1 MINTTEAVKLVFEKA
16 QRDAMKLEHQYI
28 TLEHIAFAI
37 LCVENFANTLNDLDM
52 NISEC
57 KTNLENFLLH
67 NSEDIKRTQQGTK
80 IKKTRAVERMMQ
92 RSFTQSLFASKE
104 KIDIDDLLLSLLHE
118 DNSNAVYFCIE
129 AGITKEKIE
138 EYLFESDLN
147 GGNGSILEKYTD
159 NLTEFAKN
167 KEIDP
172 VIGRSEEI
180 ESIALALGRKT
191 KNNVLLVGDPGVGK
205 TAIAEGLAC
214 KIVNKEVPEFLEEYE
229 LYSLNIT
236 SLLAGTRYRG
246 EFEERMD
253 QLLAELAKNDKIIL
267 YIDEAHMINGAGSGN
282 SENPND
288 LANMLKPA
296 LSKGKIKVVA
306 STTWEEYRKYF
317 EKDAALM
324 RRFQKVNVD
333 EPDEDT
339 TIDILHGIKQYYENF
354 HNIVISTNAIVTSVK
369 LSMKYQYDKKLPDK
383 AIDLIDQACARFKL
397 INKKVKRVVKPVHIE
412 REMAKVL
419 KMPIEQ
425 IQEKESS
432 VLSNLESN
440 IKQKVFGQD
449 TAVEQI
455 VDKICIARAGLKDQN
470 KPIGSFVLMGPTGTG
485 KTETAKQLADNLG
498 VTLIRFDMSEFQ
510 EAHSVS
516 KLIGSPPGYVGYG
529 EGSGKLINKL
539 QEHPNCVLLLDEI
552 EKAHPDVSQILL
564 QIMDYG
570 KITGSNGKEIDLS
583 NCVLMLTTN
592 LGAVDTEKNTIGF
605 GDANQKKKYKKDAFK
620 KFFSPEFRNR
630 IDKVIVFDYLEKST
644 IKSIVEKFIKEVND
658 SVQSKKVNLTIEN
671 SAIEYLIEN
680 GYDREMGARPL
691 NRVIDDKI
699 KTPLS
704 KAILFGELK
713 NGGIVTISAEDDI
726 ELKFEASN
734 VN

>member
-1 MINTTEAVKLVFEKA
+1 MINTTEAVKLVFDKA
-16 QRDAMKLEHQYI
+16 QRDAQKLGHEYI
-28 TLEHIAFAI
+28 TLEHVVYAI
-37 LCVENFANTLNDLDM
+37 LCVD
-52 NISEC
+52 
-57 KTNLENFLLH
+57 
-67 NSEDIKRTQQGTK
+67 DIKAELTSLEIDVDSCKEQIEKFLITDCSDIETDNKVKK

-92 RSFTQSLFASKE
+92 RSFTQALFANRD
-104 KIDIDDLLLSLLHE
+104 KIDIDDILLSILHE
-118 DNSNAVYFCIE
+118 DNSNAVYFCNE
-129 AGITKEKIE
+129 AGITKDTIADNLLIDDEVVGKSV
-138 EYLFESDLN
+138 LQ
-147 GGNGSILEKYTD
+147 KYTD
-159 NLTEFAKN
+159 NLTAMASSN
-167 KEIDP
+167 EIDP
-172 VIGRSEEI
+172 IIGRDYEVEAIS
-180 ESIALALGRKT
+180 LALGRKT

-205 TAIAEGLAC
+205 TAIAEGIAH
-214 KIVNKEVPEFLEEYE
+214 KIIAKDVPTFLYDYEV
-229 LYSLNIT
+229 YSLNIT

-246 EFEERMD
+246 EFEERME
-253 QLLAELAKNDKIIL
+253 QLLEELEHNNKIIL

-296 LSKGKIKVVA
+296 LSKGKIKVIA

-324 RRFQKVNVD
+324 RRFQKVTVD
-333 EPDEDT
+333 EPDKET
-339 TIDILHGIKQYYENF
+339 AIDILTGIKKYYENF
-354 HNIVISTNAIVTSVK
+354 HDISISDDAIESAVNLSVK
-369 LSMKYQYDKKLPDK
+369 YQFDKKLPDK

-397 INKKVKRVVKPVHIE
+397 LSKKKKRNVKKQHIE
-412 REMAKVL
+412 YEIAKVL
-419 KMPIEQ
+419 KMPLEQ

-432 VLSNLESN
+432 VLANLETK
-440 IKQKVFGQD
+440 IKSKVFGQD
-449 TAVEQI
+449 AAVKQI

-498 VTLIRFDMSEFQ
+498 VSLIRFDMSEFQ

-516 KLIGSPPGYVGYG
+516 KLIGSPPGYVGYN

-539 QEHPNCVLLLDEI
+539 QENPNCVLLLDEI

-630 IDKVIVFDYLEKST
+630 IDKVIVFDYLEKNT

-658 SVQSKKVNLTIEN
+658 SVQSKKVTLKIED
-671 SAIEYLIEN
+671 SAIDYLIEN

-713 NGGIVTISAEDDI
+713 NGGCVRISAGKDI
-726 ELKFEASN
+726 VLEYEAVN
-734 VN
+734 V

>member
-1 MINTTEAVKLVFEKA
+1 MINTTEAVKLVFDKA
-16 QRDAMKLEHQYI
+16 QRDAQKLGHEYI
-28 TLEHIAFAI
+28 TLEHVVYAI
-37 LCVENFANTLNDLDM
+37 LCVD
-52 NISEC
+52 
-57 KTNLENFLLH
+57 
-67 NSEDIKRTQQGTK
+67 DIKAELTSLEIDVDSCKEQIEKFLITDCSDIETDNKVKK

-92 RSFTQSLFASKE
+92 RSFTQALFANRD
-104 KIDIDDLLLSLLHE
+104 KIDIDDILLSILHE
-118 DNSNAVYFCIE
+118 DNSNAVYFCNE
-129 AGITKEKIE
+129 AGITKDTIADNLLIDDEVVGKSV
-138 EYLFESDLN
+138 LQ
-147 GGNGSILEKYTD
+147 KYTD
-159 NLTEFAKN
+159 NLTAMASSN
-167 KEIDP
+167 EIDP
-172 VIGRSEEI
+172 IIGRDYEVEAIS
-180 ESIALALGRKT
+180 LALGRKT

-205 TAIAEGLAC
+205 TAIAEGIAH
-214 KIVNKEVPEFLEEYE
+214 KIIAKDVPTFLYDYEV
-229 LYSLNIT
+229 YSLNIT

-246 EFEERMD
+246 EFEERME
-253 QLLAELAKNDKIIL
+253 QLLEELEHNNKIIL

-296 LSKGKIKVVA
+296 LSKGKIKVIA

-324 RRFQKVNVD
+324 RRFQKVTVD
-333 EPDEDT
+333 EPDKET
-339 TIDILHGIKQYYENF
+339 AIDILTGIKKYYENF
-354 HNIVISTNAIVTSVK
+354 HDISISDDAIESAVNLSVK
-369 LSMKYQYDKKLPDK
+369 YQFDKKLPDK

-397 INKKVKRVVKPVHIE
+397 LSKKKKRNVKKQHIE
-412 REMAKVL
+412 YEIAKVL
-419 KMPIEQ
+419 KMPLEQ

-432 VLSNLESN
+432 VLANLETK
-440 IKQKVFGQD
+440 IKSKVFGQD
-449 TAVEQI
+449 AAVKQI

-498 VTLIRFDMSEFQ
+498 VSLIRFDMSEFQ

-539 QEHPNCVLLLDEI
+539 QENPNCVLLLDEI

-570 KITGSNGKEIDLS
+570 KITGSNGKEINLS

-605 GDANQKKKYKKDAFK
+605 SDANQKKKYKKDAFK

-630 IDKVIVFDYLEKST
+630 IDKVIVFDYLEKNT

-658 SVQSKKVNLTIEN
+658 SVQSKKVTLKIED
-671 SAIEYLIEN
+671 SAIDYLIEN

-713 NGGIVTISAEDDI
+713 NGGCVRISAGKDI
-726 ELKFEASN
+726 VLEYET
-734 VN
+734 VDV

>member
-1 MINTTEAVKLVFEKA
+1 MINTTEAVKLVFDKA
-16 QRDAMKLEHQYI
+16 QRDAQKLGHEYI
-28 TLEHIAFAI
+28 TLEHVVYAI
-37 LCVENFANTLNDLDM
+37 LCVD
-52 NISEC
+52 
-57 KTNLENFLLH
+57 
-67 NSEDIKRTQQGTK
+67 DIKAELTSLEIDVDSCKEQIEKFLITDCSDIETDNKVKK

-92 RSFTQSLFASKE
+92 RSFTQALFANRD
-104 KIDIDDLLLSLLHE
+104 KIDIDDILLSILHE
-118 DNSNAVYFCIE
+118 DNSNAVYFCNE
-129 AGITKEKIE
+129 AGITKDTIADNLLIDDEVVGKSV
-138 EYLFESDLN
+138 LQ
-147 GGNGSILEKYTD
+147 KYTD
-159 NLTEFAKN
+159 NLTAMASSN
-167 KEIDP
+167 EIDP
-172 VIGRSEEI
+172 IIGRDYEVEAIS
-180 ESIALALGRKT
+180 LALGRKT

-205 TAIAEGLAC
+205 TAIAEGIAH
-214 KIVNKEVPEFLEEYE
+214 KIIAKDVPTFLYDYEV
-229 LYSLNIT
+229 YSLNIT

-246 EFEERMD
+246 EFEERME
-253 QLLAELAKNDKIIL
+253 QLLEELEHNNKIIL

-296 LSKGKIKVVA
+296 LSKGKIKVIA

-324 RRFQKVNVD
+324 RRFQKVTVD
-333 EPDEDT
+333 EPDKET
-339 TIDILHGIKQYYENF
+339 AIDILTGIKKYYENF
-354 HNIVISTNAIVTSVK
+354 HDISISDDAIESAVNLSVK
-369 LSMKYQYDKKLPDK
+369 YQFDKKLPDK

-397 INKKVKRVVKPVHIE
+397 LSKKKKRNVKKQHIE
-412 REMAKVL
+412 YEIAKVL
-419 KMPIEQ
+419 KMPLEQ

-432 VLSNLESN
+432 VLANLETK
-440 IKQKVFGQD
+440 IKSKVFGQD
-449 TAVEQI
+449 AAVKQI

-498 VTLIRFDMSEFQ
+498 VSLIRFDMSEFQ

-539 QEHPNCVLLLDEI
+539 QENPNCVLLLDEI

-570 KITGSNGKEIDLS
+570 KITGSNGKEINLS

-630 IDKVIVFDYLEKST
+630 IDKVIVFDYLEKNT

-658 SVQSKKVNLTIEN
+658 SVQSKKVTLKIED
-671 SAIEYLIEN
+671 SAIDYLIEN

-713 NGGIVTISAEDDI
+713 NGGCVRISAGKDI
-726 ELKFEASN
+726 VLEYET
-734 VN
+734 VDV

>member
-1 MINTTEAVKLVFEKA
+1 MINTTEAVKLVFDKA
-16 QRDAMKLEHQYI
+16 QRDAQKLGHEYI
-28 TLEHIAFAI
+28 TLEHVVYAI
-37 LCVENFANTLNDLDM
+37 LCVD
-52 NISEC
+52 
-57 KTNLENFLLH
+57 
-67 NSEDIKRTQQGTK
+67 DIKAELTSLEIDVDSCKEQIEKFLITDCSDIETDNKVKK

-92 RSFTQSLFASKE
+92 RSFTQALFANRD
-104 KIDIDDLLLSLLHE
+104 KIDIDDILLSILHE
-118 DNSNAVYFCIE
+118 DNSNAVYFCNE
-129 AGITKEKIE
+129 AGITKDTIADNLLIDDEVVGKSV
-138 EYLFESDLN
+138 LQ
-147 GGNGSILEKYTD
+147 KYTD
-159 NLTEFAKN
+159 NLTAMASSN
-167 KEIDP
+167 EIDP
-172 VIGRSEEI
+172 IIGRDYELEAIS
-180 ESIALALGRKT
+180 LALGRKT

-205 TAIAEGLAC
+205 TAIAEGIAH
-214 KIVNKEVPEFLEEYE
+214 KIIAKDVPTFLYDYEV
-229 LYSLNIT
+229 YSLNIT

-246 EFEERMD
+246 EFEERME
-253 QLLAELAKNDKIIL
+253 QLLEELEHNNKIIL

-296 LSKGKIKVVA
+296 LSKGKIKVIA

-324 RRFQKVNVD
+324 RRFQKVTVD
-333 EPDEDT
+333 EPDKET
-339 TIDILHGIKQYYENF
+339 AIDILTGIKKYYENF
-354 HNIVISTNAIVTSVK
+354 HDISISDDAIESAVNLSVK
-369 LSMKYQYDKKLPDK
+369 YQFDKKLPDK

-397 INKKVKRVVKPVHIE
+397 LSKKKKRNVKKQHIE
-412 REMAKVL
+412 YEIAKVL
-419 KMPIEQ
+419 KMPLEQ

-432 VLSNLESN
+432 VLANLETK
-440 IKQKVFGQD
+440 IKSKVFGQD
-449 TAVEQI
+449 AAVKQI

-498 VTLIRFDMSEFQ
+498 VSLIRFDMSEFQ

-539 QEHPNCVLLLDEI
+539 QENPNCVLLLDEI

-630 IDKVIVFDYLEKST
+630 IDKVIVFDYLEKNT

-658 SVQSKKVNLTIEN
+658 SVQSKKVTLKIED
-671 SAIEYLIEN
+671 SAIDYLIEN

-713 NGGIVTISAEDDI
+713 NGGCVRISAGKDI
-726 ELKFEASN
+726 VLEYET
-734 VN
+734 VDV

>member
-1 MINTTEAVKLVFEKA
+1 MINTTEAVKLVFDKA
-16 QRDAMKLEHQYI
+16 QRDAQKLGHEYI
-28 TLEHIAFAI
+28 TLEHVVYAI
-37 LCVENFANTLNDLDM
+37 LCVD
-52 NISEC
+52 NIEAELTSLKIDVDSC
-57 KTNLENFLLH
+57 KEQIEKFLITDC
-67 NSEDIKRTQQGTK
+67 SDIETDNKVKK

-92 RSFTQSLFASKE
+92 RSFTQALFANRD
-104 KIDIDDLLLSLLHE
+104 KIDIDDILLSILHE
-118 DNSNAVYFCIE
+118 DNSNAVYFCNE
-129 AGITKEKIE
+129 AGITKDTIADNLLIDDEVAGKSV
-138 EYLFESDLN
+138 LQ
-147 GGNGSILEKYTD
+147 KYTD
-159 NLTEFAKN
+159 NLTAMASSN
-167 KEIDP
+167 EIDP
-172 VIGRSEEI
+172 IIGRDYEVEAIS
-180 ESIALALGRKT
+180 LALGRKT

-205 TAIAEGLAC
+205 TAIAEGIAH
-214 KIVNKEVPEFLEEYE
+214 KIIAKDVPTFLYDYEV
-229 LYSLNIT
+229 YSLNIT

-246 EFEERMD
+246 EFEERME
-253 QLLAELAKNDKIIL
+253 QLLEELEHNNKIIL

-296 LSKGKIKVVA
+296 LSKGKIKVIA

-324 RRFQKVNVD
+324 RRFQKVTVD
-333 EPDEDT
+333 EPDKET
-339 TIDILHGIKQYYENF
+339 AIDILTGIKKYYENF
-354 HNIVISTNAIVTSVK
+354 HDISISDDAIESAVNLSVK
-369 LSMKYQYDKKLPDK
+369 YQFDKKLPDK

-397 INKKVKRVVKPVHIE
+397 LSKKKKRNVKKQHIE
-412 REMAKVL
+412 YEIAKVL
-419 KMPIEQ
+419 KMPLEQ
-425 IQEKESS
+425 IQEKENS
-432 VLSNLESN
+432 VLANLETK
-440 IKQKVFGQD
+440 IKSKVFGQD
-449 TAVEQI
+449 AAVKQI

-470 KPIGSFVLMGPTGTG
+470 KLIGSFVLMGPTGTG

-498 VTLIRFDMSEFQ
+498 VSLIRFDMSEFQ

-539 QEHPNCVLLLDEI
+539 QENPNCVLLLDEI

-630 IDKVIVFDYLEKST
+630 IDKVIVFDYLEKNT

-658 SVQSKKVNLTIEN
+658 SVQSKKVTLKIED
-671 SAIEYLIEN
+671 SAIDYLIEN
-680 GYDREMGARPL
+680 GYDRDMGARPL

-713 NGGIVTISAEDDI
+713 NGGCVRISAGKDI
-726 ELKFEASN
+726 VLEYET
-734 VN
+734 VDV

>member
-1 MINTTEAVKLVFEKA
+1 MINTTEAVKLVFDKA
-16 QRDAMKLEHQYI
+16 QRDAQKLGHEYI
-28 TLEHIAFAI
+28 TLEHVVYAI
-37 LCVENFANTLNDLDM
+37 LCVD
-52 NISEC
+52 
-57 KTNLENFLLH
+57 
-67 NSEDIKRTQQGTK
+67 DIKAELTSLEIDVDSCKEQIEKFLITDCSDIETDNKVKK

-92 RSFTQSLFASKE
+92 RSFTQALFANRD
-104 KIDIDDLLLSLLHE
+104 KIDIDDILLSILHE
-118 DNSNAVYFCIE
+118 DNSNAVYFCNE
-129 AGITKEKIE
+129 AGITKDTIADNLLIDDEVVGKSV
-138 EYLFESDLN
+138 LQ
-147 GGNGSILEKYTD
+147 KYTD
-159 NLTEFAKN
+159 NLTAMASSN
-167 KEIDP
+167 EIDP
-172 VIGRSEEI
+172 IIGRDYEVEAIS
-180 ESIALALGRKT
+180 LALGRKT

-205 TAIAEGLAC
+205 TAIAEGIAH
-214 KIVNKEVPEFLEEYE
+214 KIIAKDVPTFLYDYEV
-229 LYSLNIT
+229 YSLNIT

-246 EFEERMD
+246 EFEERME
-253 QLLAELAKNDKIIL
+253 QLLEELEHNNKIIL

-296 LSKGKIKVVA
+296 LSKGKIKVIA

-324 RRFQKVNVD
+324 RRFQKVTVD
-333 EPDEDT
+333 EPDKET
-339 TIDILHGIKQYYENF
+339 AIDILTGIKKYYENF
-354 HNIVISTNAIVTSVK
+354 HDISISDDAIESAVNLSVK
-369 LSMKYQYDKKLPDK
+369 YQFDKKLPDK

-397 INKKVKRVVKPVHIE
+397 LSKKKKRNVKKQHIE
-412 REMAKVL
+412 YEIAKVL
-419 KMPIEQ
+419 KMPLEQ

-432 VLSNLESN
+432 VLANLETK
-440 IKQKVFGQD
+440 IKSKVFGQD
-449 TAVEQI
+449 AAVKQI

-498 VTLIRFDMSEFQ
+498 VSLIRFDMSEFQ

-539 QEHPNCVLLLDEI
+539 QENPNCVLLLDEI

-630 IDKVIVFDYLEKST
+630 IDKVIVFDYLEKNT

-658 SVQSKKVNLTIEN
+658 SVQSKKVTLKIED
-671 SAIEYLIEN
+671 SAIDYLIEN

-691 NRVIDDKI
+691 TRVIDDKI

-713 NGGIVTISAEDDI
+713 NGGCVRISAGKDI
-726 ELKFEASN
+726 VLEYET
-734 VN
+734 VDV

>member
-1 MINTTEAVKLVFEKA
+1 MINTTEAVKLVFDKA
-16 QRDAMKLEHQYI
+16 QRDAQKLGHEYI
-28 TLEHIAFAI
+28 TLEHVVYAI
-37 LCVENFANTLNDLDM
+37 LCVDEIKTELTSLEIDVD
-52 NISEC
+52 SC
-57 KTNLENFLLH
+57 KEQIEKFLITDC
-67 NSEDIKRTQQGTK
+67 SDITTDNKIKK

-92 RSFTQSLFASKE
+92 RSFTQALFANRD
-104 KIDIDDLLLSLLHE
+104 KIDIDDILLSILHE
-118 DNSNAVYFCIE
+118 DNSNAVYFCNE
-129 AGITKEKIE
+129 AGITKDTIADNL
-138 EYLFESDLN
+138 LFNDEIVGKSVLQ
-147 GGNGSILEKYTD
+147 KYTD
-159 NLTEFAKN
+159 NLTAMASSN
-167 KEIDP
+167 EIDP
-172 VIGRSEEI
+172 IVGRDYEVEAIS
-180 ESIALALGRKT
+180 LALGRKT

-205 TAIAEGLAC
+205 TAIAEGLAH
-214 KIVNKEVPEFLEEYE
+214 KIIAKDVPKFLHDYEV
-229 LYSLNIT
+229 YSLNIT

-246 EFEERMD
+246 EFEERME
-253 QLLAELAKNDKIIL
+253 QLLEELEHNNKIIL

-296 LSKGKIKVVA
+296 LSKGKIKVIA

-324 RRFQKVNVD
+324 RRFQKVTVD
-333 EPDEDT
+333 EPDKET
-339 TIDILHGIKQYYENF
+339 AIDILTGIKKYYENF
-354 HNIVISTNAIVTSVK
+354 HDIAISDDAIESAVN
-369 LSMKYQYDKKLPDK
+369 LSIKYQFDKKLPDK

-397 INKKVKRVVKPVHIE
+397 LSKKKKRNVKKQHIE
-412 REMAKVL
+412 YEIAKVL
-419 KMPIEQ
+419 KMPLEQ

-432 VLSNLESN
+432 VLANLETK
-440 IKQKVFGQD
+440 IKSKVFGQD
-449 TAVEQI
+449 DAVKQI

-498 VTLIRFDMSEFQ
+498 VSLIRFDMSEFQ

-539 QEHPNCVLLLDEI
+539 EETPNCVLLLDEI
-552 EKAHPDVSQILL
+552 EKAHPDVSQLLL

-570 KITGSNGKEIDLS
+570 KITGSNGKEVNLS
-583 NCVLMLTTN
+583 NCVLLLTTN

-605 GDANQKKKYKKDAFK
+605 SDANSKKVYKKDAFK

-630 IDKVIVFDYLEKST
+630 IDKVIVFNYLERDT
-644 IKSIVEKFIKEVND
+644 VKSIVHKFMAEVEESIEN
-658 SVQSKKVNLTIEN
+658 KKVNLIMDD
-671 SAIEYLIEN
+671 SAIDYLTDK

-691 NRVIDDKI
+691 TRFIEDKI

-704 KAILFGELK
+704 KELLFGCLK
-713 NGGIVTISAEDDI
+713 NGGTVRISASKDI
-726 ELKFEASN
+726 VLEYETADA
-734 VN
+734 

>member
-1 MINTTEAVKLVFEKA
+1 MINTTEAVKLVFDKA
-16 QRDAMKLEHQYI
+16 QRDAQKLGHEYI
-28 TLEHIAFAI
+28 TLEHVVYAI
-37 LCVENFANTLNDLDM
+37 LCVD
-52 NISEC
+52 
-57 KTNLENFLLH
+57 
-67 NSEDIKRTQQGTK
+67 DIKAELTSLEIDVDSCKEQIEKFLITDCSDIETDNKVKK

-92 RSFTQSLFASKE
+92 RSFTQALFANRD
-104 KIDIDDLLLSLLHE
+104 KIDIDDILLSILHE
-118 DNSNAVYFCIE
+118 DNSNAVYFCNE
-129 AGITKEKIE
+129 AGITKDTIADNLLIDDEVAGKSV
-138 EYLFESDLN
+138 LQ
-147 GGNGSILEKYTD
+147 KYTD
-159 NLTEFAKN
+159 NLTAMASSN
-167 KEIDP
+167 EIDP
-172 VIGRSEEI
+172 IIGRDYEVEAIS
-180 ESIALALGRKT
+180 LALGRKT

-205 TAIAEGLAC
+205 TAIAEGIAH
-214 KIVNKEVPEFLEEYE
+214 KIIAKDVPTFLYDYEV
-229 LYSLNIT
+229 YSLNIT

-246 EFEERMD
+246 EFEERME
-253 QLLAELAKNDKIIL
+253 QLLEELEHNNKIIL

-296 LSKGKIKVVA
+296 LSKGKIKVIA

-324 RRFQKVNVD
+324 RRFQKVTVD
-333 EPDEDT
+333 EPDKET
-339 TIDILHGIKQYYENF
+339 AIDILTGIKKYYENF
-354 HNIVISTNAIVTSVK
+354 HDISISDDAIESAVNLSVK
-369 LSMKYQYDKKLPDK
+369 YQFDKKLPDK

-397 INKKVKRVVKPVHIE
+397 LSKKKKRNVKKQHIE
-412 REMAKVL
+412 YEIAKVL
-419 KMPIEQ
+419 KMPLEQ

-432 VLSNLESN
+432 VLANLETK
-440 IKQKVFGQD
+440 IKSKVFGQD
-449 TAVEQI
+449 AAVKQI

-498 VTLIRFDMSEFQ
+498 VSLIRFDMSEFQ

-539 QEHPNCVLLLDEI
+539 QENPNCVLLLDEI

-630 IDKVIVFDYLEKST
+630 IDKVIVFDYLEKNT

-658 SVQSKKVNLTIEN
+658 SVQSKKVTLKIED
-671 SAIEYLIEN
+671 SAIDYLIEN

-691 NRVIDDKI
+691 TRVIDDKI

-713 NGGIVTISAEDDI
+713 NGGCVRISAGKDI
-726 ELKFEASN
+726 VLEYET
-734 VN
+734 VDV

>member
-1 MINTTEAVKLVFEKA
+1 MINTTEAVKLVFDKA
-16 QRDAMKLEHQYI
+16 QRDAQKLGHEYI
-28 TLEHIAFAI
+28 TLEHVVYAI
-37 LCVENFANTLNDLDM
+37 LCVD
-52 NISEC
+52 
-57 KTNLENFLLH
+57 
-67 NSEDIKRTQQGTK
+67 DIKAELTSLEIDVDSCKEQIEKFLITDCSDIETDNKVKK

-92 RSFTQSLFASKE
+92 RSFTQALFANRD
-104 KIDIDDLLLSLLHE
+104 KIDIDDILLSILHE
-118 DNSNAVYFCIE
+118 DNSNAVYFCNE
-129 AGITKEKIE
+129 AGITKDTIADNLLIDDEVVGKSV
-138 EYLFESDLN
+138 LQ
-147 GGNGSILEKYTD
+147 KYTD
-159 NLTEFAKN
+159 NLTAMASSN
-167 KEIDP
+167 EIDP
-172 VIGRSEEI
+172 IIGRDYEVEAIS
-180 ESIALALGRKT
+180 LALGRKT

-205 TAIAEGLAC
+205 TAIAEGIAH
-214 KIVNKEVPEFLEEYE
+214 KIIAKDVPTFLYDYEV
-229 LYSLNIT
+229 YSLNIT

-246 EFEERMD
+246 EFEERME
-253 QLLAELAKNDKIIL
+253 QLLEELEHNNKIIL

-296 LSKGKIKVVA
+296 LSKGKIKVIA

-324 RRFQKVNVD
+324 RRFQKVTVD
-333 EPDEDT
+333 EPDKET
-339 TIDILHGIKQYYENF
+339 AIDILTGIKKYYENF
-354 HNIVISTNAIVTSVK
+354 HDISISDDAIESAVNLSVK
-369 LSMKYQYDKKLPDK
+369 YQFDKKLPDK

-397 INKKVKRVVKPVHIE
+397 LSKKKKRNVKKQHIE
-412 REMAKVL
+412 YEIAKVL
-419 KMPIEQ
+419 KMPLEQ

-432 VLSNLESN
+432 VLANLETK
-440 IKQKVFGQD
+440 IKSKVFGQD
-449 TAVEQI
+449 AAVKQI

-498 VTLIRFDMSEFQ
+498 VSLIRFDMSEFQ

-539 QEHPNCVLLLDEI
+539 QENPNCVLLLDEI

-630 IDKVIVFDYLEKST
+630 IDKVIVFDYLEKNT

-658 SVQSKKVNLTIEN
+658 SVQSKKVTLKIED
-671 SAIEYLIEN
+671 SAIDYLIEN

-713 NGGIVTISAEDDI
+713 NGGCVRISAGKDI
-726 ELKFEASN
+726 VLEYET
-734 VN
+734 VDV

>member
-1 MINTTEAVKLVFEKA
+1 MINTTEAVKLVFDKA
-16 QRDAMKLEHQYI
+16 QRDAQKLGHEYI
-28 TLEHIAFAI
+28 TLEHVVYAI
-37 LCVENFANTLNDLDM
+37 LCVDEIKTELTSLEIDVD
-52 NISEC
+52 SC
-57 KTNLENFLLH
+57 KEQIEKFLITDC
-67 NSEDIKRTQQGTK
+67 SDITTDNKIKK

-92 RSFTQSLFASKE
+92 RSFTQALFANRD
-104 KIDIDDLLLSLLHE
+104 KIDIDDILLSILHE
-118 DNSNAVYFCIE
+118 DNSNAVYFCNE
-129 AGITKEKIE
+129 AGITKDTIADNL
-138 EYLFESDLN
+138 LFNDEIVGKSVLQ
-147 GGNGSILEKYTD
+147 KYTD
-159 NLTEFAKN
+159 NLTAMASSN
-167 KEIDP
+167 EIDP
-172 VIGRSEEI
+172 IVGRDYEVEAIS
-180 ESIALALGRKT
+180 LALGRKT

-205 TAIAEGLAC
+205 TAIAEGLAH
-214 KIVNKEVPEFLEEYE
+214 KIIAKDVPKFLHDYEV
-229 LYSLNIT
+229 YSLNIT

-246 EFEERMD
+246 EFEERME
-253 QLLAELAKNDKIIL
+253 QLLEELEHNNKIIL

-296 LSKGKIKVVA
+296 LSKGKIKVIA

-324 RRFQKVNVD
+324 RRFQKVTVD
-333 EPDEDT
+333 EPDKET
-339 TIDILHGIKQYYENF
+339 AIDILTGIKKYYENF
-354 HNIVISTNAIVTSVK
+354 HDIAIFDDAIESAVNLSVK
-369 LSMKYQYDKKLPDK
+369 YQFDKKLPDK

-397 INKKVKRVVKPVHIE
+397 LSKKKKRNVKKQHIE
-412 REMAKVL
+412 YEIAKVL
-419 KMPIEQ
+419 KMPLEQ

-432 VLSNLESN
+432 VLANLETK
-440 IKQKVFGQD
+440 IKSKVFGQD
-449 TAVEQI
+449 DAVKQI

-498 VTLIRFDMSEFQ
+498 VSLIRFDMSEFQ

-539 QEHPNCVLLLDEI
+539 EETPNCVLLLDEI
-552 EKAHPDVSQILL
+552 EKAHPDVSQLLL

-570 KITGSNGKEIDLS
+570 KITGSNGKEVNLS
-583 NCVLMLTTN
+583 NCVLLLTTN

-605 GDANQKKKYKKDAFK
+605 SDANSKKVYKKDAFK

-630 IDKVIVFDYLEKST
+630 IDKVIVFNYLERDT
-644 IKSIVEKFIKEVND
+644 VKSIVHKFMAEVEESIEN
-658 SVQSKKVNLTIEN
+658 KKVNLIMDD
-671 SAIEYLIEN
+671 SAIDYLTDK

-691 NRVIDDKI
+691 TRFIEDKI

-704 KAILFGELK
+704 KELLFGCLK
-713 NGGIVTISAEDDI
+713 NGGTVRISAGKDI
-726 ELKFEASN
+726 VLEYET
-734 VN
+734 VDE

>member
-1 MINTTEAVKLVFEKA
+1 MINTTETVKLVFEKA
-16 QRDAMKLEHQYI
+16 QRDAAKLGHEYV
-28 TLEHIAFAI
+28 TLEHITFAI
-37 LCVENFANTLNDLDM
+37 LCVESFSTTLIDLEMDVNT
-52 NISEC
+52 C
-57 KTNLENFLLH
+57 KLNLENFLL
-67 NSEDIKRTQQGTK
+67 NSYDDIKHTEKTK
-80 IKKTRAVERMMQ
+80 KVKKTRAVERMMQ
-92 RSFTQSLFASKE
+92 RSFTQALFASRE

-118 DNSNAVYFCIE
+118 DNSNAAYFCYE
-129 AGITKEKIE
+129 AGITKEKIAE
-138 EYLFESDLN
+138 HLFDEHLE
-147 GGNGSILEKYTD
+147 GQGGSILEKYTD
-159 NLTEFAKN
+159 NLTQLAIN

-172 VIGRSEEI
+172 VIGRNDEI

-214 KIVNKEVPEFLEEYE
+214 KIAEGEVPSFLKDYE
-229 LYSLNIT
+229 LYNLNIT

-253 QLLAELAKNDKIIL
+253 QLLKELAKNDKIIL
-267 YIDEAHMINGAGSGN
+267 YIDEAHMINGAGAGN

-306 STTWEEYRKYF
+306 STTWDEYRKYF

-333 EPDEDT
+333 EPSPDT
-339 TIDILHGIKQYYENF
+339 AVNILSGIKQYYENF
-354 HNIVISTNAIVTSVK
+354 HDITITDEAIVSAVN
-369 LSMKYQYDKKLPDK
+369 LSTKYQFDKKLPDK

-397 INKKVKRVVKPVHIE
+397 LSKKKKRNVKANHIE
-412 REMAKVL
+412 FEIAKVL

-432 VLSNLESN
+432 VLANLETA
-440 IKQKVFGQD
+440 IKSKVFGQD
-449 TAVEQI
+449 TAIEQI
-455 VDKICIARAGLKDQN
+455 VDKICIARAGLKDKN

-485 KTETAKQLADNLG
+485 KTETAKQLANKLG
-498 VTLIRFDMSEFQ
+498 VSLVRFDMSEFQ

-539 QEHPNCVLLLDEI
+539 QENPNCILLLDEI

-570 KITGSNGKEIDLS
+570 KVTGSNGKEIDLS

-605 GDANQKKKYKKDAFK
+605 SDANQKKKYKKDAFK

-644 IKSIVEKFIKEVND
+644 VQTIVKKFLDDLESSIAD
-658 SVQSKKVNLTIEN
+658 KKVSFIIEE
-671 SAIEYLIEN
+671 SAIEYLVEK

-691 NRVIDDKI
+691 SRVIDNKI

-704 KAILFGELK
+704 KEILFGSLK
-713 NGGIVTISAEDDI
+713 NGGTVRISAGKDI
-726 ELKFEASN
+726 VLEYEALD
-734 VN
+734 V

>member
-1 MINTTEAVKLVFEKA
+1 MINTTEAVKLVFDKA
-16 QRDAMKLEHQYI
+16 QRDAQKLGHEYI
-28 TLEHIAFAI
+28 TLEHVVYAI
-37 LCVENFANTLNDLDM
+37 LCVD
-52 NISEC
+52 NIEAELTSLKIDVDSC
-57 KTNLENFLLH
+57 KEQIEKFLITDC
-67 NSEDIKRTQQGTK
+67 SDIETDNKVKK

-92 RSFTQSLFASKE
+92 RSFTQALFANRD
-104 KIDIDDLLLSLLHE
+104 KIDIDDILLSILHE
-118 DNSNAVYFCIE
+118 DNSNAVYFCNE
-129 AGITKEKIE
+129 AGITKDTIADNLLIDDEVAGKSV
-138 EYLFESDLN
+138 LQ
-147 GGNGSILEKYTD
+147 KYTD
-159 NLTEFAKN
+159 NLTAMASSN
-167 KEIDP
+167 EIDP
-172 VIGRSEEI
+172 IIGRDYEVEAIS
-180 ESIALALGRKT
+180 LALGRKT

-205 TAIAEGLAC
+205 TAIAEGIAH
-214 KIVNKEVPEFLEEYE
+214 KIIAKDVPTFLYDYEV
-229 LYSLNIT
+229 YSLNIT

-246 EFEERMD
+246 EFEERME
-253 QLLAELAKNDKIIL
+253 QLLEELEHNNKIIL

-296 LSKGKIKVVA
+296 LSKGKIKVIA

-324 RRFQKVNVD
+324 RRFQKVTVD
-333 EPDEDT
+333 EPDKET
-339 TIDILHGIKQYYENF
+339 AIDILTGIKKYYENF
-354 HNIVISTNAIVTSVK
+354 HDISISDDAIESAVNLSVK
-369 LSMKYQYDKKLPDK
+369 YQFDKKLPDK

-397 INKKVKRVVKPVHIE
+397 LSKKKKRNVKKQHIE
-412 REMAKVL
+412 YEIAKVL
-419 KMPIEQ
+419 KMPLEQ

-432 VLSNLESN
+432 VLANLETK
-440 IKQKVFGQD
+440 IKSKVFGQD
-449 TAVEQI
+449 AAVKQI

-470 KPIGSFVLMGPTGTG
+470 KLIGSFVLMGPTGTG

-498 VTLIRFDMSEFQ
+498 VSLIRFDMSEFQ
-510 EAHSVS
+510 EAHRVS

-539 QEHPNCVLLLDEI
+539 QENPNCVLLLDEI

-630 IDKVIVFDYLEKST
+630 IDKVIVFDYLEKNT

-658 SVQSKKVNLTIEN
+658 SVQSKKVTLKIED
-671 SAIEYLIEN
+671 SAIDYLIEN
-680 GYDREMGARPL
+680 GYDRDMGARPL

-713 NGGIVTISAEDDI
+713 NGGCVRISAGKDI
-726 ELKFEASN
+726 VLEYET
-734 VN
+734 VDV

>member
-1 MINTTEAVKLVFEKA
+1 MINTTEAVKLVFDKA
-16 QRDAMKLEHQYI
+16 QRDAQKLGHEYI
-28 TLEHIAFAI
+28 TLEHVVYAI
-37 LCVENFANTLNDLDM
+37 LCVD
-52 NISEC
+52 
-57 KTNLENFLLH
+57 
-67 NSEDIKRTQQGTK
+67 DIKAELTSLEIDVDSCKEQIEKFLITDCSDIETDNKVKK

-92 RSFTQSLFASKE
+92 RSFTQALFANRD
-104 KIDIDDLLLSLLHE
+104 KIDIDDILLSILHE
-118 DNSNAVYFCIE
+118 DNSNAVYFCNE
-129 AGITKEKIE
+129 AGITKDTIADNLLIDDEVAGKSV
-138 EYLFESDLN
+138 LQ
-147 GGNGSILEKYTD
+147 KYTD
-159 NLTEFAKN
+159 NLTAMASSN
-167 KEIDP
+167 EIDP
-172 VIGRSEEI
+172 IIGRDYELEAIS
-180 ESIALALGRKT
+180 LALGRKT

-205 TAIAEGLAC
+205 TAIAEGIAH
-214 KIVNKEVPEFLEEYE
+214 KIIAKDVPTFLYDYEV
-229 LYSLNIT
+229 YSLNIT

-246 EFEERMD
+246 EFEERME
-253 QLLAELAKNDKIIL
+253 QLLEELEHNNKIIL

-296 LSKGKIKVVA
+296 LSKGKIKVIA

-324 RRFQKVNVD
+324 RRFQKVTVD
-333 EPDEDT
+333 EPDKKT
-339 TIDILHGIKQYYENF
+339 AIDILTGIKKYYENF
-354 HNIVISTNAIVTSVK
+354 HDISISDDAIESAVNLSVK
-369 LSMKYQYDKKLPDK
+369 YQFDKKLPDK

-397 INKKVKRVVKPVHIE
+397 LSKKKKRNVKKQHIE
-412 REMAKVL
+412 YEIAKVL
-419 KMPIEQ
+419 KMPLEQ

-432 VLSNLESN
+432 VLANLETK
-440 IKQKVFGQD
+440 IKSKVFGQD
-449 TAVEQI
+449 AAVKQI

-498 VTLIRFDMSEFQ
+498 VSLIRFDMSEFQ

-539 QEHPNCVLLLDEI
+539 QENPNCVLLLDEI

-630 IDKVIVFDYLEKST
+630 IDKVIVFDYLEKNT

-658 SVQSKKVNLTIEN
+658 SVQSKKVTLKIED
-671 SAIEYLIEN
+671 SAIDYLIEN

-713 NGGIVTISAEDDI
+713 NGGCVRISASKDI
-726 ELKFEASN
+726 VLEYETADA
-734 VN
+734 

>member
-1 MINTTEAVKLVFEKA
+1 MINTTEAVKLVFDKA
-16 QRDAMKLEHQYI
+16 QRDAQKLGHEYI
-28 TLEHIAFAI
+28 TLEHVVYAI
-37 LCVENFANTLNDLDM
+37 LCVD
-52 NISEC
+52 
-57 KTNLENFLLH
+57 
-67 NSEDIKRTQQGTK
+67 DIKAELTSLEIDVDSCKEQIEKFLITDCSDIETDNKVKK

-92 RSFTQSLFASKE
+92 RSFTQALFANRD
-104 KIDIDDLLLSLLHE
+104 KIDIDDILLSILHE
-118 DNSNAVYFCIE
+118 DNSNAVYFCNE
-129 AGITKEKIE
+129 AGITKDTIADNLLIDDEVAGKSV
-138 EYLFESDLN
+138 LQ
-147 GGNGSILEKYTD
+147 KYTD
-159 NLTEFAKN
+159 NLTAMASSN
-167 KEIDP
+167 EIDP
-172 VIGRSEEI
+172 IIGRDYEVEAIS
-180 ESIALALGRKT
+180 LALGRKT

-205 TAIAEGLAC
+205 TAIAEGIAH
-214 KIVNKEVPEFLEEYE
+214 KIIAKDVPTFLYDYEV
-229 LYSLNIT
+229 YSLNIT

-246 EFEERMD
+246 EFEERME
-253 QLLAELAKNDKIIL
+253 QLLEELEHNNKIIL

-296 LSKGKIKVVA
+296 LSKGKIKVIA

-324 RRFQKVNVD
+324 RRFQKVTVD
-333 EPDEDT
+333 EPDKET
-339 TIDILHGIKQYYENF
+339 AIDILTGIKKYYENF
-354 HNIVISTNAIVTSVK
+354 HDISISDDAIESAVNLSVK
-369 LSMKYQYDKKLPDK
+369 YQFDKKLPDK

-397 INKKVKRVVKPVHIE
+397 LSKKKKRNVKKQHIE
-412 REMAKVL
+412 YEIAKVL
-419 KMPIEQ
+419 KMPLEQ

-432 VLSNLESN
+432 VLANLETK
-440 IKQKVFGQD
+440 IKSKVFGQD
-449 TAVEQI
+449 AAVKQI

-498 VTLIRFDMSEFQ
+498 VSLIRFDMSEFQ

-539 QEHPNCVLLLDEI
+539 QENPNCVLLLDEI

-630 IDKVIVFDYLEKST
+630 IDKVIVFDYLEKNT

-658 SVQSKKVNLTIEN
+658 SVQSKKVTLKIED
-671 SAIEYLIEN
+671 SAIDYLIEN
-680 GYDREMGARPL
+680 GYDREIGARPL

-713 NGGIVTISAEDDI
+713 NGGCVRISAGKDI
-726 ELKFEASN
+726 VLEYET
-734 VN
+734 VDV

>member
-1 MINTTEAVKLVFEKA
+1 MINTTEAVKLVFDKA
-16 QRDAMKLEHQYI
+16 QRDAQKLGHEYI
-28 TLEHIAFAI
+28 TLEHVVYAI
-37 LCVENFANTLNDLDM
+37 LCVD
-52 NISEC
+52 NIEAELTSLEIDVDSC
-57 KTNLENFLLH
+57 KEQIEKFLITDC
-67 NSEDIKRTQQGTK
+67 SDIETDNKVKK

-92 RSFTQSLFASKE
+92 RSFTQALFANRD
-104 KIDIDDLLLSLLHE
+104 KIDIDDILLSILHE
-118 DNSNAVYFCIE
+118 DNSNAVYFCNE
-129 AGITKEKIE
+129 AGITKDTIADNLLIDDEVAGKSV
-138 EYLFESDLN
+138 LQ
-147 GGNGSILEKYTD
+147 KYTD
-159 NLTEFAKN
+159 NLTAMASSN
-167 KEIDP
+167 EIDP
-172 VIGRSEEI
+172 IIGRDYEVEAIS
-180 ESIALALGRKT
+180 LALGRKT

-205 TAIAEGLAC
+205 TAIAEGIAH
-214 KIVNKEVPEFLEEYE
+214 KIIAKDVPTFLYDYEV
-229 LYSLNIT
+229 YSLNIT

-246 EFEERMD
+246 EFEERME
-253 QLLAELAKNDKIIL
+253 QLLEELEHNNKIIL

-296 LSKGKIKVVA
+296 LSKGKIKVIA

-324 RRFQKVNVD
+324 RRFQKVTVD
-333 EPDEDT
+333 EPDKET
-339 TIDILHGIKQYYENF
+339 AIDILTGIKKYYENF
-354 HNIVISTNAIVTSVK
+354 HDISISDDAIESAVNLSVK
-369 LSMKYQYDKKLPDK
+369 YQFDKKLPDK

-397 INKKVKRVVKPVHIE
+397 LSKKKKRNVKKQHIE
-412 REMAKVL
+412 YEIAKVL
-419 KMPIEQ
+419 KMPLEQ
-425 IQEKESS
+425 IQEKENS
-432 VLSNLESN
+432 VLANLETK
-440 IKQKVFGQD
+440 IKSKVFGQD
-449 TAVEQI
+449 AAVKQI

-470 KPIGSFVLMGPTGTG
+470 KLIGSFVLMGPTGTG

-498 VTLIRFDMSEFQ
+498 VSLIRFDMSEFQ

-539 QEHPNCVLLLDEI
+539 QENPNCVLLLDEI

-630 IDKVIVFDYLEKST
+630 IDKVIVFDYLEKNT

-658 SVQSKKVNLTIEN
+658 SVQSKKVTLKIED
-671 SAIEYLIEN
+671 SAIDYLIEN

-713 NGGIVTISAEDDI
+713 NGGCVRISAGKDI
-726 ELKFEASN
+726 VLEYET
-734 VN
+734 VDV

>member
-16 QRDAMKLEHQYI
+16 QRDAMKLGHQYI

-52 NISEC
+52 NVSDC
-57 KTNLENFLLH
+57 KTDLENFLIH
-67 NSEDIKRTQQGTK
+67 NSEDIKRTQQGIK

-92 RSFTQSLFASKE
+92 RSFTQALFASRE
-104 KIDIDDLLLSLLHE
+104 KIDIDDLMLSLLHE

-138 EYLFESDLN
+138 EHLFESDLN
-147 GGNGSILEKYTD
+147 GGSGSILEKYTD
-159 NLTEFAKN
+159 NLTELATN

-172 VIGRSEEI
+172 VIGRLEEI

-214 KIVNKEVPEFLEEYE
+214 KIVNKEVPKFLEEYE

-296 LSKGKIKVVA
+296 LSKGRIKVVA

-339 TIDILHGIKQYYENF
+339 TVDILHGIKQYYENF
-354 HNIVISTNAIVTSVK
+354 HNIVISTDAIVKSVK
-369 LSMKYQYDKKLPDK
+369 LSTKYQYDKKLPDK

-397 INKKVKRVVKPVHIE
+397 IDKKVKRVVKPVHIE

-432 VLSNLESN
+432 VLSNLETN

-455 VDKICIARAGLKDQN
+455 VDKICIARAGLKDRN

-498 VTLIRFDMSEFQ
+498 VSLVRFDMSEFQ

-516 KLIGSPPGYVGYG
+516 KLIGSPPGYVGYN

-539 QEHPNCVLLLDEI
+539 QENPNCVLLLDEI

-630 IDKVIVFDYLEKST
+630 IDKVIVFNYLEKST
-644 IKSIVEKFIKEVND
+644 IKNIVEKFIKEVND
-658 SVQSKKVNLTIEN
+658 SVQSKKVTLKIED
-671 SAIEYLIEN
+671 SAIDYLIEN

-704 KAILFGELK
+704 KAILFGCLK
-713 NGGIVTISAEDDI
+713 NGGTVRISASKDI
-726 ELKFEASN
+726 VLEYETADA
-734 VN
+734 

>member
-1 MINTTEAVKLVFEKA
+1 MINTTEAVKLVFDKA
-16 QRDAMKLEHQYI
+16 QRDAQKLGHEYI
-28 TLEHIAFAI
+28 TLEHVVYAI
-37 LCVENFANTLNDLDM
+37 LCVD
-52 NISEC
+52 NIEAELTSLKIDVDSC
-57 KTNLENFLLH
+57 KEQIEKFLITDC
-67 NSEDIKRTQQGTK
+67 SDIETDNKVKK

-92 RSFTQSLFASKE
+92 RSFTQALFANRD
-104 KIDIDDLLLSLLHE
+104 KIDIDDILLSILHE
-118 DNSNAVYFCIE
+118 DNSNAVYFCNE
-129 AGITKEKIE
+129 AGITKDTIADNLLIDDEVAGKSV
-138 EYLFESDLN
+138 LQ
-147 GGNGSILEKYTD
+147 KYTD
-159 NLTEFAKN
+159 NLTAMASSN
-167 KEIDP
+167 EIDP
-172 VIGRSEEI
+172 IIGRDYEVEAIS
-180 ESIALALGRKT
+180 LALGRKT

-205 TAIAEGLAC
+205 TAIAEGIAH
-214 KIVNKEVPEFLEEYE
+214 KIIAKDVPTFLYDYEV
-229 LYSLNIT
+229 YSLNIT

-246 EFEERMD
+246 EFEERME
-253 QLLAELAKNDKIIL
+253 QLLEELEHNNKIIL

-296 LSKGKIKVVA
+296 LSKGKIKVIA

-324 RRFQKVNVD
+324 RRFQKVTVD
-333 EPDEDT
+333 EPDKET
-339 TIDILHGIKQYYENF
+339 AIDILTGIKKYYENF
-354 HNIVISTNAIVTSVK
+354 HDISISDDAIESAVNLSVK
-369 LSMKYQYDKKLPDK
+369 YQFDKKLPDK

-397 INKKVKRVVKPVHIE
+397 LSKKKKRNVKKQHIE
-412 REMAKVL
+412 YEIAKVL
-419 KMPIEQ
+419 KMPLEQ
-425 IQEKESS
+425 IQEKENS
-432 VLSNLESN
+432 VLANLETK
-440 IKQKVFGQD
+440 IKSKVFGQD
-449 TAVEQI
+449 AAVKQI

-498 VTLIRFDMSEFQ
+498 VSLIRFDMSEFQ

-539 QEHPNCVLLLDEI
+539 QENPNCVLLLDEI

-630 IDKVIVFDYLEKST
+630 IDKVIVFDYLEKNT

-658 SVQSKKVNLTIEN
+658 SVQSKKVTLKIED
-671 SAIEYLIEN
+671 SAIDYLIEN
-680 GYDREMGARPL
+680 GYDRDMGARPL

-713 NGGIVTISAEDDI
+713 NGGCVRISAGKDI
-726 ELKFEASN
+726 VLEYET
-734 VN
+734 VDV

>member
-1 MINTTEAVKLVFEKA
+1 MINTTEAVKLVFDKA
-16 QRDAMKLEHQYI
+16 QRDAQKLGHEYI
-28 TLEHIAFAI
+28 TLEHVVYAI
-37 LCVENFANTLNDLDM
+37 LCVDEIKTELTSLEIDVD
-52 NISEC
+52 SC
-57 KTNLENFLLH
+57 KEQIEKFLITDC
-67 NSEDIKRTQQGTK
+67 SDITTDNKIKK

-92 RSFTQSLFASKE
+92 RSFTQALFANRD
-104 KIDIDDLLLSLLHE
+104 KIDIDDILLSILHE
-118 DNSNAVYFCIE
+118 DNSNAVYFCNE
-129 AGITKEKIE
+129 AGITKDTIADNL
-138 EYLFESDLN
+138 LFNDEIVGKSVLQ
-147 GGNGSILEKYTD
+147 KYTD
-159 NLTEFAKN
+159 NLTAMASSN
-167 KEIDP
+167 EIDP
-172 VIGRSEEI
+172 IVGRDYEVEAIS
-180 ESIALALGRKT
+180 LALGRKT

-205 TAIAEGLAC
+205 TAIAEGLAH
-214 KIVNKEVPEFLEEYE
+214 KIIAKDVPKFLHDYEV
-229 LYSLNIT
+229 YSLNIT

-246 EFEERMD
+246 EFEERME
-253 QLLAELAKNDKIIL
+253 QLLEELEHNNKIIL

-296 LSKGKIKVVA
+296 LSKGKIKVIA

-324 RRFQKVNVD
+324 RRFQKVTVD
-333 EPDEDT
+333 EPDKET
-339 TIDILHGIKQYYENF
+339 AIDILTGIKKYYENF
-354 HNIVISTNAIVTSVK
+354 HDIAISDDAIESAVNLSVK
-369 LSMKYQYDKKLPDK
+369 YQFDKKLPDK

-397 INKKVKRVVKPVHIE
+397 LSKKKKRNVKKQHIE
-412 REMAKVL
+412 YEIAKVL
-419 KMPIEQ
+419 KMPLEQ

-432 VLSNLESN
+432 VLANLETK
-440 IKQKVFGQD
+440 IKSKVFGQD
-449 TAVEQI
+449 DAVKQI

-498 VTLIRFDMSEFQ
+498 VSLIRFDMSEFQ

-539 QEHPNCVLLLDEI
+539 EETPNCVLLLDEI
-552 EKAHPDVSQILL
+552 EKAHPDVSQLLL

-570 KITGSNGKEIDLS
+570 KITGSNGKEVNLS
-583 NCVLMLTTN
+583 NCVLLLTTN

-605 GDANQKKKYKKDAFK
+605 SDANSKKVYKKDAFK

-630 IDKVIVFDYLEKST
+630 IDKVIVFNYLERAT
-644 IKSIVEKFIKEVND
+644 VKSIVHKFMAEVEESIEN
-658 SVQSKKVNLTIEN
+658 KKVNLIMDD
-671 SAIEYLIEN
+671 SAIDYLTDK

-691 NRVIDDKI
+691 TRFIEDKI

-704 KAILFGELK
+704 KELLFGCLK
-713 NGGIVTISAEDDI
+713 NGGTVRISASKDI
-726 ELKFEASN
+726 VLEYETADA
-734 VN
+734 

>member
-1 MINTTEAVKLVFEKA
+1 MINTTEAVKLVFDKA
-16 QRDAMKLEHQYI
+16 QRDAQKLGHEYI
-28 TLEHIAFAI
+28 TLEHVVYAI
-37 LCVENFANTLNDLDM
+37 LCVD
-52 NISEC
+52 
-57 KTNLENFLLH
+57 
-67 NSEDIKRTQQGTK
+67 DIKAELTSLEIDVDSCKEQIEKFLITDCSDIETDNKVKK

-92 RSFTQSLFASKE
+92 RSFTQALFANRD
-104 KIDIDDLLLSLLHE
+104 KIDIDDILLSILHE
-118 DNSNAVYFCIE
+118 DNSNAVYFCNE
-129 AGITKEKIE
+129 AGITKDTIADNLLIDDEVVGKSV
-138 EYLFESDLN
+138 LQ
-147 GGNGSILEKYTD
+147 KYTD
-159 NLTEFAKN
+159 NLTAMASSN
-167 KEIDP
+167 EIDP
-172 VIGRSEEI
+172 IIGRDYEVEAIS
-180 ESIALALGRKT
+180 LALGRKT

-205 TAIAEGLAC
+205 TAIAEGIAH
-214 KIVNKEVPEFLEEYE
+214 KIIAKDVPTFLYDYEV
-229 LYSLNIT
+229 YSLNIT

-246 EFEERMD
+246 EFEERME
-253 QLLAELAKNDKIIL
+253 QLLEELEHNNKIIL

-296 LSKGKIKVVA
+296 LSKGKIKVIA

-324 RRFQKVNVD
+324 RRFQKVTVD
-333 EPDEDT
+333 EPDKET
-339 TIDILHGIKQYYENF
+339 AIDILTGIKKYYENF
-354 HNIVISTNAIVTSVK
+354 HDISISDDAIESAVNLSVK
-369 LSMKYQYDKKLPDK
+369 YQFDKKLPDK

-397 INKKVKRVVKPVHIE
+397 LSKKKKRNVKKQHIE
-412 REMAKVL
+412 YEIAKVL
-419 KMPIEQ
+419 KMPLEQ

-432 VLSNLESN
+432 VLANLETK
-440 IKQKVFGQD
+440 IKSKVFGQD
-449 TAVEQI
+449 AAVKQI

-498 VTLIRFDMSEFQ
+498 VSLIRFDMSEFQ

-539 QEHPNCVLLLDEI
+539 QENPNCVLLLDEI

-605 GDANQKKKYKKDAFK
+605 SDANQKKKYKKDAFK

-630 IDKVIVFDYLEKST
+630 IDKVIVFDYLEKNT

-658 SVQSKKVNLTIEN
+658 SVQSKKVTLKIED
-671 SAIEYLIEN
+671 SAIDYLIEN

-713 NGGIVTISAEDDI
+713 NGGCVRISAGKDI
-726 ELKFEASN
+726 VLEYET
-734 VN
+734 VDV